1 MPITTFGYIVEA
13 RRRCRGVG
21 TGLFTVMSRENLPGG
36 GLGKIVSPQNLAVVT
51 TAVQAPG
58 KDAEILKKAAPFS
71 LGLLVLLGALVFI
84 AAQGWLGGYFPPGE
98 PPGPSPL
105 RPLRSTPFAEIGRTP
120 ARDRSAS
127 APRSVAFRLEIGP
140 LPRRDRSHSG
150 SRSVL
155 LIETRMSPTFDVI
168 AGSRQHKHVAE
179 FTVYP
184 GQSWPQASG
193 FHQRSQGGTDHVQPA
208 RPGYALSELA

>member
-105 RPLRSTPFAEIGRTP
+105 RPLRSTPFAEIGPWTDLGAEYGVS
-120 ARDRSAS
+120 ARLRRCLRVPHRVRGGRRLFSA
-127 APRSVAFRLEIGP
+127 AEH
-140 LPRRDRSHSG
+140 PRRC
-150 SRSVL
+150 SVGVVVVGAAHGRPEPLRGCNCFL
-155 LIETRMSPTFDVI
+155 LE
-168 AGSRQHKHVAE
+168 
-179 FTVYP
+179 
-184 GQSWPQASG
+184 
-193 FHQRSQGGTDHVQPA
+193 
-208 RPGYALSELA
+208 

>member
-84 AAQGWLGGYFPPGE
+84 AAQGWLGGYFPPQVSRPA
-98 PPGPSPL
+98 PPS
-105 RPLRSTPFAEIGRTP
+105 AEIGPLPR
-120 ARDRSAS
+120 RDRSAS

-140 LPRRDRSHSG
+140 WTALGAEYRGVSASAAVFASTSPGEGRSPLVLCSRASEAVFGGCGCRR
-150 SRSVL
+150 
-155 LIETRMSPTFDVI
+155 
-168 AGSRQHKHVAE
+168 
-179 FTVYP
+179 
-184 GQSWPQASG
+184 
-193 FHQRSQGGTDHVQPA
+193 
-208 RPGYALSELA
+208 

>member
-140 LPRRDRSHSG
+140 WTALGAEYRGVSASAAVFASTSPGEGRSPLVLCSRASEAVFGGCGCRR
-150 SRSVL
+150 
-155 LIETRMSPTFDVI
+155 
-168 AGSRQHKHVAE
+168 
-179 FTVYP
+179 
-184 GQSWPQASG
+184 
-193 FHQRSQGGTDHVQPA
+193 
-208 RPGYALSELA
+208 

>member
-1 MPITTFGYIVEA
+1 VPITTFGYIVEA

-127 APRSVAFRLEIGP
+127 APRSVAFRLEIGRTP
-140 LPRRDRSHSG
+140 ARDRSHSG

-155 LIETRMSPTFDVI
+155 GLISARST
-168 AGSRQHKHVAE
+168 GC
-179 FTVYP
+179 
-184 GQSWPQASG
+184 
-193 FHQRSQGGTDHVQPA
+193 QRVCGGVCEYLT
-208 RPGYALSELA
+208 G

>member
-120 ARDRSAS
+120 ARDRS
-127 APRSVAFRLEIGP
+127 
-140 LPRRDRSHSG
+140 HSG

-155 LIETRMSPTFDVI
+155 GLISARST
-168 AGSRQHKHVAE
+168 GC
-179 FTVYP
+179 
-184 GQSWPQASG
+184 
-193 FHQRSQGGTDHVQPA
+193 QRVCGGVCEYLT
-208 RPGYALSELA
+208 G

>member
-1 MPITTFGYIVEA
+1 MTKECRAPARYLPGCGRRLLDRFFRLLFFLRQHPAGRHSHVPITTFGYIVEA

-127 APRSVAFRLEIGP
+127 APRSVAFRLEIGRTP
-140 LPRRDRSHSG
+140 ARDRS
-150 SRSVL
+150 L
-155 LIETRMSPTFDVI
+155 D
-168 AGSRQHKHVAE
+168 
-179 FTVYP
+179 
-184 GQSWPQASG
+184 
-193 FHQRSQGGTDHVQPA
+193 
-208 RPGYALSELA
+208 

>member
-36 GLGKIVSPQNLAVVT
+36 GLGKIVSPQNLSVVT

-84 AAQGWLGGYFPPGE
+84 AAQGWLGGYFPP
-98 PPGPSPL
+98 
-105 RPLRSTPFAEIGRTP
+105 R
-120 ARDRSAS
+120 
-127 APRSVAFRLEIGP
+127 
-140 LPRRDRSHSG
+140 
-150 SRSVL
+150 
-155 LIETRMSPTFDVI
+155 
-168 AGSRQHKHVAE
+168 
-179 FTVYP
+179 
-184 GQSWPQASG
+184 
-193 FHQRSQGGTDHVQPA
+193 
-208 RPGYALSELA
+208 

>member
-1 MPITTFGYIVEA
+1 MITTNDAPPTVIAICGSERSGGNTDLLLEYATRRFAQHSIVTVPPRLRKAFTRPVFRLLFFLRQHPAGRHSHVPITTFGYIVEA

-84 AAQGWLGGYFPPGE
+84 AAQGWLGGYFPP
-98 PPGPSPL
+98 
-105 RPLRSTPFAEIGRTP
+105 R
-120 ARDRSAS
+120 
-127 APRSVAFRLEIGP
+127 
-140 LPRRDRSHSG
+140 
-150 SRSVL
+150 
-155 LIETRMSPTFDVI
+155 
-168 AGSRQHKHVAE
+168 
-179 FTVYP
+179 
-184 GQSWPQASG
+184 
-193 FHQRSQGGTDHVQPA
+193 
-208 RPGYALSELA
+208 